1 MPIAIAASSKT
12 SEQHSAA
19 QLVALQYSERRW
31 AYALL
36 RLILGVNLFGHGFIR
51 FYNGIPAFADK
62 LTAQMHS
69 ALLPAPVVHAFGL
82 SIPWIELT
90 LGTLLILAILTR
102 LTLTVSMI
110 FMILLMVGVTI
121 RQDWPTVGLQL
132 VYGFVIF
139 SLLFLRIPYA
149 TSWPALLG
157 ISDPAPV
164 NPVHRA

>member
-1 MPIAIAASSKT
+1 MPIAIAASRQT

-19 QLVALQYSERRW
+19 QLAALQYAERRW

-51 FYNGIPAFADK
+51 FYNGVPSFAEK

-69 ALLPAPVVHAFGL
+69 ALLPAPLVHAFGL

-102 LTLTVSMI
+102 ITLTAAMI
-110 FMILLMVGVTI
+110 FMITLMIGVVI
-121 RQDWPTVGLQL
+121 RQDWTTAGLQL

-139 SLLFLRIPYA
+139 ALLFLRIPYA

-164 NPVHRA
+164 NPVNNA